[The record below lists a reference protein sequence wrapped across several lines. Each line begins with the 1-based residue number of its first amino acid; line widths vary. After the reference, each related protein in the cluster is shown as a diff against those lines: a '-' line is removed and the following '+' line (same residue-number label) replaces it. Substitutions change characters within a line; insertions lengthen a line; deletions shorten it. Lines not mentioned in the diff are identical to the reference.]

1 MLHFVLS
8 KIYLK
13 NDAKKTINQLYKL
26 GSFTKLLYSKLSST
40 INQIVN
46 HKKLINYFSDLWII
60 KNEKEILL
68 TDGKTYIP
76 DRLLI
81 SKDYSEVVIL
91 DYKTGKPSNEHNKQ
105 INNYIWEK
113 TLICMGY
120 NRINK
125 LLVYISK
132 NVKVIE
138 L

>member
-1 MLHFVLS
+1 M
-8 KIYLK
+8 
-13 NDAKKTINQLYKL
+13 
-26 GSFTKLLYSKLSST
+26 
-40 INQIVN
+40 
-46 HKKLINYFSDLWII
+46 
-60 KNEKEILL
+60 L

-91 DYKTGKPSNEHNKQ
+91 DYKTGKPSDEHNKQ
-105 INNYIWEK
+105 INNYAE